1 VQGLAPLAVG
11 FIVAM
16 RAVFGIREGAG
27 LDELV
32 AFGGRIAGEGKVVL
46 SEKEIVGFA
55 YLFRVILA
63 FRVFVGLSAGREG
76 RGSQEQ
82 DEAQQETGESCE
94 DSAHSRLQHVDLL
107 GRSNLAKLSQI

>member
-1 VQGLAPLAVG
+1 
-11 FIVAM
+11 
-16 RAVFGIREGAG
+16 
-27 LDELV
+27 
-32 AFGGRIAGEGKVVL
+32 
-46 SEKEIVGFA
+46 
-55 YLFRVILA
+55 
-63 FRVFVGLSAGREG
+63 LSAGREG